1 MLPKSAKSCSVA
13 DLKTE
18 NSSVYDQIFDLG
30 RQSANAEIAKLK
42 SENTIRKNAYKLN
55 LGEFGEGL
63 ISEGLSVEAALESLI
78 AESQK
83 QPAQQAE
90 QAVQPKQELKG
101 ILEATA
107 AAPAGAGSDGD
118 TVTPTSMEEAIALE
132 LRSTN
137 GDKKQAVRNARKNY
151 PKLFIPQD

>member
-1 MLPKSAKSCSVA
+1 MLPKSAKSCSVE
-13 DLKTE
+13 DLKAE

-90 QAVQPKQELKG
+90 QPKQELKG

-107 AAPAGAGSDGD
+107 AAHAGAGSEGD

-137 GDKKQAVRNARKNY
+137 GDKKQAVKNARKNY

>member
-1 MLPKSAKSCSVA
+1 MLPKSAKSCSVE
-13 DLKTE
+13 DLKAE

-83 QPAQQAE
+83 QPAPQAE
-90 QAVQPKQELKG
+90 QPKQELKG

-137 GDKKQAVRNARKNY
+137 GDKKQAVKNARKNY

>member
-1 MLPKSAKSCSVA
+1 MLPKSAKSCSVE
-13 DLKTE
+13 DLKAE

-90 QAVQPKQELKG
+90 QPKQELKG

-107 AAPAGAGSDGD
+107 AAPAGAGSGGD

-137 GDKKQAVRNARKNY
+137 GDKKQAVKNARKNY

>member
-1 MLPKSAKSCSVA
+1 MLPKSAKSCSVE
-13 DLKTE
+13 DLKAE

-83 QPAQQAE
+83 QPAQQVE
-90 QAVQPKQELKG
+90 QPKQELKD

-107 AAPAGAGSDGD
+107 ANPAGAGSDGD
-118 TVTPTSMEEAIALE
+118 TVTPTSMDEAIALE
-132 LRSTN
+132 LRNTN
-137 GDKKQAVRNARKNY
+137 GDKKQAARNARKNY